1 MATRRIVPLVRGWL
15 AEKAKRIG
23 RFQPT
28 ARRGRMKCRAT
39 HLLLGKLLFRI
50 VRPDSGNQPMSTV
63 ADLSSGFSLGAAFPP
78 LPVCR
83 FTVDQY
89 EAMIRAGIITED
101 DPIELLDGW
110 MTHKMT
116 KNPPHFAASILVNTV
131 LTRIVPQGWCVAVEH
146 PIRLATS
153 MPEPDAMVVRGDGRS
168 YIERLP
174 RAEDVA
180 LVVEIS
186 DASLSRDQGLKKS
199 IYAQA
204 GIPCY
209 WLVNLI
215 DRRIEE
221 YTDPAAAVE
230 NSDYRQRRD
239 YSVDG
244 EIALLLDGRRIAN
257 VPMRDLLP

>member
-1 MATRRIVPLVRGWL
+1 
-15 AEKAKRIG
+15 
-23 RFQPT
+23 
-28 ARRGRMKCRAT
+28 
-39 HLLLGKLLFRI
+39 
-50 VRPDSGNQPMSTV
+50 MSTV

-83 FTVDQY
+83 FTVEQY

-110 MTHKMT
+110 ITQKMT
-116 KNPPHFAASILVNTV
+116 KNPPHFVASELVRNALARIL
-131 LTRIVPQGWCVAVEH
+131 PEGWCVVSQQPA
-146 PIRLATS
+146 RLAAS
-153 MPEPDAMVVRGDGRS
+153 MPEPDVMIVRGDPRS

-180 LVVEIS
+180 LVVEVS

-221 YTDPAAAVE
+221 YTDPVTSGE
-230 NSDYRQRRD
+230 NPDCRQRRD
-239 YSVDG
+239 YSADA
-244 EIALLLDGRRIAN
+244 EIALLLDGRRIAT
-257 VPMRDLLP
+257 VPVRDLLP